1 MYQIT
6 VGIDVSKGWIDA
18 SWTSGSEIHY
28 LGRFENTIADFKRMC
43 KGLKKAS
50 GVNKSEWFV
59 CFDNTGSYS
68 KLLLQ
73 WLCSQQIVCREED
86 PTLIVQQAGRRRGKN
101 DKADSELICRY
112 AYRNRGHLEPSKLT
126 APVIQELKK
135 LLSRRDF
142 LVRHRSA
149 RKASLKEQK
158 AEFSPDLYAIFEAQD
173 EAAIES
179 YSRDIEF
186 IESRIEELIQSSQEI
201 KQNEALLKSVVG
213 IGPVTAW
220 FMIAYTQNF
229 KNFRTSRQFAT
240 YCGVAPFPWSSGSS
254 SKGKN
259 RVSHK
264 ANKRIKAVLSNGMEA
279 AIVHDPQIRAF
290 YARKINE
297 GKETGCVKNAVKN
310 KLIHR
315 AFAVVSRGTPYVV
328 LRNYA

>member
-18 SWTSGSEIHY
+18 SWTTGNEIHY
-28 LGRFENTIADFKRMC
+28 LGQFDNTIADFKRMC
-43 KGLKKAS
+43 RELKKAT
-50 GVNKSEWFV
+50 GVSKSEWFV
-59 CFDNTGSYS
+59 CFDNTGAYS

-86 PTLIVQQAGRRRGKN
+86 STLIVQQAVRRRGKN
-101 DKADSELICRY
+101 DKIDSKLICGY
-112 AYRNRGHLEPSKLT
+112 AYRNHTNLEPTKLP

-142 LVRHRSA
+142 LVRQRSA
-149 RKASLKEQK
+149 RKVSLKEQK
-158 AEFSPDLYAIFEAQD
+158 AEFSPELYAILKAQD
-173 EAAIES
+173 DAAIES
-179 YSRDIEF
+179 FSRDIEF
-186 IESRIEELIQSSQEI
+186 IEARIEELMQSSQKIREN
-201 KQNEALLKSVVG
+201 KELLESVVG

-220 FMIAYTQNF
+220 FMIAYTHNF

-254 SKGKN
+254 RKGKN

-279 AIVHDPQIRAF
+279 AIAHDPEIRAF
-290 YARKINE
+290 YDRKIRE
-297 GKETGCVKNAVKN
+297 GKEPGCVKNAVKN

-315 AFAVVSRGTPYVV
+315 AFAVVNRGTPYVTF
-328 LRNYA
+328 RNYA